1 MLLSPQTVKRKR
13 DDAAK
18 VLAEIAEA
26 DAHQQN
32 ADIDAVAS
40 AAPAAPKKIKA
51 NPLIS
56 RFWEPNTK
64 IIKPAFLA
72 GFTDLK
78 VNVCDLFLY
87 TTE

>member
-1 MLLSPQTVKRKR
+1 MLLSPPVKRKR

-18 VLAEIAEA
+18 LLAEIAEA
-26 DAHQQN
+26 DAHHHN
-32 ADIDAVAS
+32 AEIDAVAS
-40 AAPAAPKKIKA
+40 AAPAKKIKA